1 MRVVLQKVTQA
12 SVQIHGKVHASIGAG
27 LLVLA
32 GWEEGDTAED
42 NTLMVQKI
50 VKMRLFEDQDGVMNR
65 SVMEMEGQILVISQF
80 TLHAAT
86 KKGNRPSYY
95 RAAHPRTSEPLY
107 EDFLDQL
114 WNVSN
119 LSVKSGEFG
128 ADMQVALINDG
139 PVTITI
145 DSKNKE

>member
-1 MRVVLQKVTQA
+1 MRVVIQKVTQA

-42 NTLMVQKI
+42 NTWMVQKI

-139 PVTITI
+139 PVTIVFDTR
-145 DSKNKE
+145 NKE

>member
-42 NTLMVQKI
+42 NTWMVQKI

-65 SVMEMEGQILVISQF
+65 SVMEM
-80 TLHAAT
+80 
-86 KKGNRPSYY
+86 
-95 RAAHPRTSEPLY
+95 
-107 EDFLDQL
+107 
-114 WNVSN
+114 
-119 LSVKSGEFG
+119 
-128 ADMQVALINDG
+128 
-139 PVTITI
+139 
-145 DSKNKE
+145 

>member
-27 LLVLA
+27 LVVLA
-32 GWEEGDTAED
+32 GWEEGDTPED
-42 NTLMVQKI
+42 NTWMAQKI
-50 VKMRLFEDQDGVMNR
+50 AKMRLFEDHEGVMNR
-65 SVMEMEGQILVISQF
+65 SVMELEGQILVISQF

-86 KKGNRPSYY
+86 KKGNRPSYF
-95 RAAHPRTSEPLY
+95 RAAHPRTSKPLY

-114 WNVSN
+114 WHASN

-139 PVTITI
+139 PVTITM